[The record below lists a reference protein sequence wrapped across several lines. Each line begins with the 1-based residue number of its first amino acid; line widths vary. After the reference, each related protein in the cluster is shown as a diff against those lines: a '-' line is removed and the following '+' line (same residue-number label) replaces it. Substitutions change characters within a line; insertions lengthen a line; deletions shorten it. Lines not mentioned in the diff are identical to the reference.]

1 MVEFLQQYAP
11 LICSSVILAALL
23 SYVWIRYPHKIK
35 EWLVYACAQAELALG
50 SGTGMLKLRFV
61 YDMFISQFPM
71 FSKFISFSTFQAW
84 TEDALVTFKEWVKSN
99 NSQELFGEGE
109 VK

>member
-1 MVEFLQQYAP
+1 VIEFLEQNGIFIGA
-11 LICSSVILAALL
+11 SVILAALIT
-23 SYVWIRYPHKIK
+23 YACYKHPQKIK
-35 EWLVYACAQAELALG
+35 EWLVFACAQAELALG